1 MSEKKKKLVVGITAE
16 GSVNLLLGQLAY
28 FKERGYETYL
38 MAPFSERSELFCRT
52 EGCEHLVINI
62 AREISLWKD
71 LKTLW
76 QIYKIFK
83 KVKPDI
89 VNLGTPKVSL
99 LGMIAAR
106 FLGIRNRIYTC
117 RGFRF
122 EHETGVKRMVLIAME
137 RITGFFADKIICIS
151 PSVEKLSHSQFIF
164 SKKKTTVFKK
174 GSSNGIDIKRFS
186 HGNVPQQHIDKLK
199 KELGIEDKFVFGF
212 VGRLVDRKGIAEIY
226 QAFSQLYSTNPSLR
240 FLFVGSFENDQVT
253 DKELQG
259 KIINHPGI
267 LYVGP
272 QFDVPLYLMLMDVFV
287 LPAWWEGFGNVL
299 VQAAAIGLPVISTK
313 ATGCIDAVSDGYN
326 GILVKPKSL
335 GELRDAMLLLYNDSN
350 LRDVLGKNGIEWAK
364 NFESRTIWSEM
375 EKLYLSN

>member
-1 MSEKKKKLVVGITAE
+1 MAQKKLVLGITSA
-16 GSVNLLLGQLAY
+16 GSTILIKGQMQY
-28 FKERGYETYL
+28 FAHQGYDTYL
-38 MAPFSERSELFCRT
+38 LAPKDDRT
-52 EGCEHLVINI
+52 LRYCADEGGTLLPISI
-62 AREISLWKD
+62 KRDISLID
-71 LKTLW
+71 DFSSLR
-76 QIYKIFK
+76 QIITHFK
-83 KVKPDI
+83 RVSPDI
-89 VNLGTPKVSL
+89 VNVGTPKIAL
-99 LGMIAAR
+99 LGILAAR
-106 FLGIRNRIYTC
+106 ITCVSTKIYTC

-137 RITGFFADKIICIS
+137 RISGYFADKIICIS

-174 GSSNGIDIKRFS
+174 GSSNGIDTKRFS
-186 HGNVPQQHIDKLK
+186 RAMVPQQHIDRLK
-199 KELGIEDKFVFGF
+199 NELGLEGNFVFGF

-226 QAFSQLYSTNPSLR
+226 QVFSQLYSSNPNLR
-240 FLFVGSFENDQVT
+240 FLFVGSFENDQVS
-253 DKELQG
+253 DKELQR

-272 QFDVPLYLMLMDVFV
+272 QYDVPLYLMLMDVFV

-299 VQAAAIGLPVISTK
+299 VQAAAMGLPVISTK

-326 GILVKPKSL
+326 GILVNPKSL
-335 GELRDAMLLLYNDSN
+335 EELRDAMLLLYNDSN
-350 LRDVLGKNGIEWAK
+350 LRNVFGKNGIEWAK

>member
-1 MSEKKKKLVVGITAE
+1 
-16 GSVNLLLGQLAY
+16 
-28 FKERGYETYL
+28 
-38 MAPFSERSELFCRT
+38 
-52 EGCEHLVINI
+52 
-62 AREISLWKD
+62 
-71 LKTLW
+71 
-76 QIYKIFK
+76 
-83 KVKPDI
+83 
-89 VNLGTPKVSL
+89 
-99 LGMIAAR
+99 
-106 FLGIRNRIYTC
+106 
-117 RGFRF
+117 
-122 EHETGVKRMVLIAME
+122 VLIAME

-151 PSVEKLSHSQFIF
+151 PSVEKLAHSQFIF

-186 HGNVPQQHIDKLK
+186 RGKVPQQHIDELK

-226 QAFSQLYSTNPSLR
+226 QAFSQLYSTNPSIR

-272 QFDVPLYLMLMDVFV
+272 QYDVPLYLMLMDVFV

-299 VQAAAIGLPVISTK
+299 VQAAAMGLPVISTK

-326 GILVKPKSL
+326 GILVNPKSL
-335 GELRDAMLLLYNDSN
+335 EELRDAMLLFYSDSN
-350 LRDVLGKNGIEWAK
+350 LRDVMGKNGIEWAK
-364 NFESRTIWSEM
+364 NFESLSIWSEM
-375 EKLYLSN
+375 EKLYFSN